1 MTNFSEEIKGQIIT
15 AMNAAIGDGGTDS
28 PRDTKRTLLSQIKK
42 RFESQPT
49 EENLNL
55 FVRTAKIKRRSLDI
69 RDPTSFKIFRDSL
82 DVKTQNAVTQAL
94 KQEKFNS
101 IEEANTAVNPQAYES
116 AASVVAASSQEER
129 ANKIRQTVEAL
140 GPFDESINEEK
151 QQQLKSAY
159 KDYLTSNFGGQNH
172 RAVFP
177 ANPIE
182 AFFNAERDK
191 LLNFKACYNFLSS
204 PVTSEFKKNLK
215 NAQEKSLYDQYEAVT
230 KLYSQYERLMTSA
243 TQERNSSLS
252 AENEEVESN
261 DSDRSSFTAP
271 VQATQDN
278 TTEANKFLVQA
289 LYKIHYGDYKHLSE
303 KYEKFF
309 TSEGYKGR
317 YSNAMQVAINN
328 LSNFKNERDVKRDIL
343 TEIKKEFD
351 KSTDPTTQMH
361 LIKLF
366 ENYAGAHRREPFFSI
381 FSSRGPT
388 SSLAAFNKELAK
400 MTFSHRDIEPIKQKT
415 SPPQPP
421 L

>member
-1 MTNFSEEIKGQIIT
+1 VSRSSKPHQLPSLAT
-15 AMNAAIGDGGTDS
+15 ALEQ
-28 PRDTKRTLLSQIKK
+28 K
-42 RFESQPT
+42 
-49 EENLNL
+49 
-55 FVRTAKIKRRSLDI
+55 
-69 RDPTSFKIFRDSL
+69 SFK
-82 DVKTQNAVTQAL
+82 
-94 KQEKFNS
+94 S
-101 IEEANTAVNPQAYES
+101 IEEASTAVRSLQPIETTAHAAQQQPQALS
-116 AASVVAASSQEER
+116 AEQ
-129 ANKIRQTVEAL
+129 IREIFIAQTVSEL

-151 QQQLKSAY
+151 QQQLKAAY
-159 KDYLTSNFGGQNH
+159 GEYLRVKFSNPD
-172 RAVFP
+172 AAFP
-177 ANPIE
+177 QNPIE
-182 AFFNAERDK
+182 VFFNAERDK
-191 LLNFKACYNFLSS
+191 LLKFEACYNFLYSEEN
-204 PVTSEFKKNLK
+204 SEFKKNLK
-215 NAQEKSLYDQYEAVT
+215 NAQEKSLYDQYDVVT
-230 KLYSQYERLMTSA
+230 KLYSRYQTLMSSA
-243 TQERNSSLS
+243 MQERNSSLS

-261 DSDRSSFTAP
+261 DSENSSFTAP

-278 TTEANKFLVQA
+278 TTEANKCLVQA
-289 LYKIHYGDYKHLSE
+289 LYEIHYGDYKHLSE

-309 TSEGYKGR
+309 TSDGYKGR
-317 YSNAMQVAINN
+317 YSDAMQVAINS